1 MRVYE
6 KSIILI
12 MRCQHESKSEL
23 TWSGI
28 AMGSLED
35 VEKHKSNI
43 LKHFIKLF
51 GKDFDGNID
60 MVSYDAK

>member
-1 MRVYE
+1 
-6 KSIILI
+6 
-12 MRCQHESKSEL
+12 
-23 TWSGI
+23 
-28 AMGSLED
+28 MGSLED